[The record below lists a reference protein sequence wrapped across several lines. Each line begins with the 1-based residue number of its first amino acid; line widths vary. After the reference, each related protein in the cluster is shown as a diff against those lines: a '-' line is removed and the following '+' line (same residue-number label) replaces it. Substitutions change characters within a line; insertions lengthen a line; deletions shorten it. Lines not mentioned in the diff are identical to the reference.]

1 VNDTRKSLDRMINRL
16 DDRID
21 GFRQG
26 GLMNSSSMSSGQ
38 HTRFYRDKLN
48 GKIMGVCA
56 GIADYTGVDP
66 LWVRLGAMMLFFTL
80 GPIMFMAYFLT
91 GFLAPKKPA
100 NLYGNRDEQKFWQ
113 GVRQSP
119 GRTAREV
126 RARFR
131 DIDRRLADVES
142 FYVSNNPRLSAE
154 IERLR

>member
-1 VNDTRKSLDRMINRL
+1 
-16 DDRID
+16 
-21 GFRQG
+21 
-26 GLMNSSSMSSGQ
+26 
-38 HTRFYRDKLN
+38 
-48 GKIMGVCA
+48 MGVCA